1 VLSYDIPHS
10 APWDFRVS
18 LYTWTKSIAAGA
30 YLVPLLLLM
39 TGALTPANP
48 LWTFAAPVL
57 AGVFLAL
64 TGAILIW
71 DLEHPERFHL
81 IFRRPQW
88 RSWLVRGGF
97 IIGGYGAA
105 LAAHFGAAVTGVS
118 PPPWLGWL
126 GGGLAVLTAVYTAFL
141 FGQAKA
147 RDMWQNPLLPAHFL
161 VQAGVAGGAVT
172 ALAALI
178 VEGPGTVTAAA
189 LTVFAVASVA
199 HALMIAGEVLMP
211 PPTAH
216 ARLAERE
223 MTHGRFCG
231 WFRLGLAGALVGAA
245 APWLGWVAVP
255 IGLAALLAYE
265 HAYVQAGQSVP
276 LA

>member
-1 VLSYDIPHS
+1 MLSYDIPHR

-30 YLVPLLLLM
+30 YLAPLLLLM
-39 TGALTPANP
+39 TGVIGPANT
-48 LWTFAAPVL
+48 LWAWAAPIV

-71 DLEHPERFHL
+71 DLEHPERFLL

-97 IIGGYGAA
+97 IIGGYGAV
-105 LAAHFGAAVTGVS
+105 LAAHFAAALAGAS

-161 VQAGVAGGAVT
+161 VQAGVAGGGAT
-172 ALAALI
+172 TLAALAL
-178 VEGPGTVTAAA
+178 GAPAAVTEAA
-189 LTVFAVASVA
+189 LLTFAVSSAA
-199 HALMIAGEVLMP
+199 HALMIAGEVFMP

-216 ARLAERE
+216 ARLAEHE
-223 MTHGRFCG
+223 MTRGRFSR
-231 WFRLGLAGALVGAA
+231 WFLLGVLGALLGAA
-245 APWLGWVAVP
+245 APLLGWTVVP
-255 IGLAALLAYE
+255 LGLVALLAYE
-265 HAYVQAGQSVP
+265 HAYVQAGQAVP
-276 LA
+276 LS